1 MSDEDISKLTFSEII
16 ELVERLI
23 EELNIRYMEAVE

>member
-1 MSDEDISKLTFSEII
+1 MSDEYISKLTFPEII
-16 ELVERLI
+16 ELIERLI